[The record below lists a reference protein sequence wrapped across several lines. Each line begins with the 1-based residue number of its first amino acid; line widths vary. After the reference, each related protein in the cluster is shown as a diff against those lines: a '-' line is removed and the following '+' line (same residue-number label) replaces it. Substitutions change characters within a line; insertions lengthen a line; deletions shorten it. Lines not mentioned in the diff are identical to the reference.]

1 VVIALL
7 NPRVWIG
14 LVIAAALV
22 FSHFFVYRAGANNVR
37 LEWKASVAAANT
49 EAVRLERARQRNVDD
64 AGRAAAARESGL
76 RAASRRAAGELA
88 GLRADLDAAGR
99 VASQSIAAADERAN
113 AYGKLLV
120 QSGELL
126 TEHAASC
133 DRHVNDKR
141 LLIESWPH

>member
-1 VVIALL
+1 VVRLYIWAGVALAFVL
-7 NPRVWIG
+7 
-14 LVIAAALV
+14 ALTGFGTV
-22 FSHFFVYRAGANNVR
+22 LYRAGVKHER
-37 LEWKASVAAANT
+37 LEWTARTAAANQ

-64 AGRAAAARESGL
+64 AAKLAAARESGL
-76 RAASRRAAGELA
+76 RVASRRAAGELA

-126 TEHAASC
+126 TEHAANC

-141 LLIESWPH
+141 LLLDSWPR